1 MRAMFWVGAFVLMSA
16 AIAAAPA
23 PPSSAPGAPAHAPSA
38 QSPAPNAPVAPPS
51 LSDIL
56 AHSPAADWQ
65 ALDPNNT
72 LYMELPA
79 GRVVIALS
87 PDFSPQHV
95 ANVRALARANY
106 WEGAAITRVQDNYVT
121 QWGRPDDAPAHAMG
135 DARATIA
142 ASEYFRAVGDLPFT
156 RLPDGDTYAAQTGF
170 SNGFWAGRDGRGA
183 TWMLHCYG
191 AVGVGR
197 DNPPNTG
204 NGAELYVVIGQA
216 PRHLDKNL
224 AMVGRVVAGM
234 ELLSALPRGTG
245 PLGFYEHPQERT
257 PIRSIRLA
265 GDVAASERA
274 NLEVLRTNSA
284 TFQAVIASRRFRRE
298 SFFVDPTGHV
308 NVCNVP
314 LPVRPIAAH

>member
-1 MRAMFWVGAFVLMSA
+1 MRAAFLALGLLLTACASA
-16 AIAAAPA
+16 ATTPA
-23 PPSSAPGAPAHAPSA
+23 GQTTTQTATE
-38 QSPAPNAPVAPPS
+38 PPS

-56 AHSPAADWQ
+56 AQSPASDWGP
-65 ALDPNNT
+65 LDPNNT
-72 LYMELPA
+72 LYMDLPA

-87 PDFSPQHV
+87 PDFSPQHA
-95 ANVRALARANY
+95 ANVRALAHANY

-121 QWGRPDDAPAHAMG
+121 QWGRPEEAPPHAMG
-135 DARATIA
+135 DAVADIA
-142 ASEYFRAVGDLPFT
+142 APEYFRPVGDLPFT
-156 RLPDGDTYAAQTGF
+156 RLPDPDSYAAQTGF
-170 SNGFWAGRDGRGA
+170 TNGFWAGRDGRGN

-191 AVGVGR
+191 AIGVGR

-224 AMVGRVVAGM
+224 AMVGRVVQGM

-245 PLGFYEHPQERT
+245 PLGFYEQADQRP

-265 GDVAASERA
+265 ADVPAAERT
-274 NLEVLRTNSA
+274 NLEALRTDSA
-284 TFQAVIASRRFRRE
+284 TFRTVIESRRFRRE
-298 SFFVDPTGHV
+298 SFFVDPVGHV
-308 NVCNVP
+308 NVCNVQ